1 MTMLYIEI
9 VKKALGIKMEEVK
22 PHLLGRVKYSG
33 AIDCVEKIITSHC
46 PYYYLGDIAPDYK
59 PDESKCP
66 TEYSKWLNIRKPELC
81 IHQDISGKCIKC
93 WEGKADS
100 YLERLSDFIV
110 SILFNTKD
118 SENWVDID
126 LRYIFE
132 EFITENFCPNEFFS
146 ISSNRKVEGMVNNDL
161 NDCSISCDECWK
173 RLVGLNEHLFTN
185 DNETLISKVKEIG
198 GILVF
203 NRNRRKRTN

>member
-1 MTMLYIEI
+1 MMYSDI
-9 VKKALGIKMEEVK
+9 VKKALGINVNEVK
-22 PHLLGRVKYSG
+22 TYMLDG
-33 AIDCVEKIITSHC
+33 IDCASPMHCIDQVIRSHC
-46 PYYYLGDIAPDYK
+46 PHFFFGDIAPDYK

-110 SILFNTKD
+110 STLFNTKD

-132 EFITENFCPNEFFS
+132 EFITENFCPDEFFS